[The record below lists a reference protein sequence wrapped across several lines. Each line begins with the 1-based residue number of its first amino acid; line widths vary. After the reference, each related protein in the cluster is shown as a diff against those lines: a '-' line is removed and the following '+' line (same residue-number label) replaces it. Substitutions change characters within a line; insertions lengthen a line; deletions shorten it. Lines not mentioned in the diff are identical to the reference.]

1 MTLQRHNVLIGL
13 AGACLACS
21 ITSALATD
29 LSATS
34 KAVWDGH
41 LQKVM
46 AKNLDAVM
54 ADFTDASVIVTTDK
68 VYSGK
73 AEVRGFIGKFI
84 ENLTPDA
91 MKSMVMQAEVP
102 HDNIVFTKF
111 TVGKFKRTFIYTAE
125 IAGDKIVTVTTTN
138 YTAE

>member
-1 MTLQRHNVLIGL
+1 MTSHLHNVLIGL
-13 AGACLACS
+13 TVACLTGS
-21 ITSALATD
+21 ITSA
-29 LSATS
+29 SAAGIYAS

-54 ADFTDASVIVTTDK
+54 ADFTDASVIVTPDK
-68 VYSGK
+68 VYSGT

-84 ENLTPDA
+84 EQLTPEA
-91 MKSMVMQAEVP
+91 MKSMIVQADVP

-111 TVGKFKRTFIYTAE
+111 TVGKFKRTFVYTAE
-125 IAGDKIVTVTTTN
+125 INGNKITTITTTN
-138 YTAE
+138 FAAE

>member
-68 VYSGK
+68 VSKYL
-73 AEVRGFIGKFI
+73 ATPLARGPVTVK
-84 ENLTPDA
+84 P
-91 MKSMVMQAEVP
+91 SMS
-102 HDNIVFTKF
+102 
-111 TVGKFKRTFIYTAE
+111 R
-125 IAGDKIVTVTTTN
+125 AGDVIWPVGL
-138 YTAE
+138 